1 MASRTLSLAIL
12 VLVFAATASAVPARL
27 AHVEVELISETTSLA
42 RGGPPSRV
50 ALRLRPDPGWHVYW
64 INPGDSGLAT
74 SLRWSL
80 PEGVEA
86 GPIEWPRP
94 HAHAFGE
101 LTNYGY
107 AEEVLHLVPIS
118 VAADWPAGKPVRL
131 EAEAKWLVCEEVC
144 IPGKADLAL
153 ELPVAASPKPDPQ
166 RAAAFATARAELPR
180 EAPPG
185 WRARFAVAD
194 GVLSLAVEGAPR
206 GADRVE
212 LFPEANDLVDHAA
225 PQRVEEGADGL
236 LRISQELSSYFVSP
250 PAEVR
255 GVLVLYEG
263 RVARAFHL
271 RALPG
276 KVAVVPPRPHRQ
288 P

>member
-1 MASRTLSLAIL
+1 MTPRYLSLAL
-12 VLVFAATASAVPARL
+12 LTLGLAPVASAVPARL

-80 PEGVEA
+80 PDSVEA
-86 GPIEWPRP
+86 FPIEWPRP

-166 RAAAFATARAELPR
+166 RAAAFARARAELPR
-180 EAPPG
+180 EAPP
-185 WRARFAVAD
+185 AFSAVNSQGKTVQLSD
-194 GVLSLAVEGAPR
+194 LRGKFVVLEWTNNECPFVKKHYASGNMQALQKEA
-206 GADRVE
+206 ADRRRRDF
-212 LFPEANDLVDHAA
+212 LSKALASGHGRGN
-225 PQRVEEGADGL
+225 
-236 LRISQELSSYFVSP
+236 LRPIHQSF
-250 PAEVR
+250 A
-255 GVLVLYEG
+255 GG
-263 RVARAFHL
+263 
-271 RALPG
+271 
-276 KVAVVPPRPHRQ
+276 
-288 P
+288 